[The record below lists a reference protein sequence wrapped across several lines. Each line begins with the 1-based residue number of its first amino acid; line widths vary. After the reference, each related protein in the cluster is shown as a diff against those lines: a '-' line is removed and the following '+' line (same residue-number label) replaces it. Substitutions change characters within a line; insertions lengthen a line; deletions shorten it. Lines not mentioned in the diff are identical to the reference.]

1 MPAMN
6 FRHPY
11 RYSWLAIAITWAA
24 SNACAQPNT
33 PRADG
38 YPARAIRVI
47 LGIAPGG
54 GTDIVARAVGQKL
67 TERWGKS
74 VVIDNRPGAN
84 GAIAF
89 DLVANATP
97 DGYTLYV
104 GTLSNVASAPL
115 IKAVTY
121 DTRKAYVPVV
131 QMTTQPYLLI
141 VNPSVP
147 AKTVKEFIAYA
158 KANPDK
164 LNYASSGNGSI
175 SHVGMELF
183 KSMTGIQMQHIPYKG
198 VSVGLVDMIGGQ
210 VHSMLG
216 SALTVSYHVKAGRLR
231 PLGMSSLKRSAA
243 WPEVPTISESGL
255 PGFETSN
262 SHSLFAP
269 ANTPVAIV
277 LALNTEINRIM
288 LEPQMTAKL
297 AADGAEPVPPNTP
310 DEFRRI
316 FLAEYD
322 KWEQYFR
329 KTAPSRTP

>member
-1 MPAMN
+1 MQAMI
-6 FRHPY
+6 FHQWH
-11 RYSWLAIAITWAA
+11 RYSWLAAVIGLAA
-24 SNACAQPNT
+24 SNAHAQRPES
-33 PRADG
+33 
-38 YPARAIRVI
+38 YPARPIHII

-89 DLVANATP
+89 NLVANAAP

-104 GTLSNVASAPL
+104 GTLSDVASATL
-115 IKAVTY
+115 IKVVTY

-141 VNPSVP
+141 VTPSVP

-175 SHVGMELF
+175 SHVGMDLF
-183 KSMTGIQMQHIPYKG
+183 KLMTGITIQHIPYKG

-243 WPEVPTISESGL
+243 WPEVPTISESGV

-269 ANTPVAIV
+269 SNTPPAIV

-288 LEPQMTAKL
+288 REPQLADKL
-297 AADGAEPVPPNTP
+297 AADGAELVPANTP
-310 DEFRRI
+310 EDFRKT
-316 FLAEYD
+316 FLAEHD

-329 KTAPSRTP
+329 KASVQK